1 MFRKVHRVTADLSNT
16 LRYFRRYGINEAKP
30 IKLAVLF
37 SRRPDF
43 FPSHLNSL
51 VWPFSAMSYIL
62 FFNKPNTYP
71 LHWPHPRR
79 FWWCKY
85 GPTLIRR
92 GFLDLVLFWVL
103 TRRCRKPFHAL
114 NVIPCCVFGAVQP
127 KRATNLKHKNTLKG
141 LKKQKKQKNLH
152 WQSQSD
158 TITDSIN
165 QYIKFFKERK
175 RDQNGRSR
183 LKEKCNAKPRTN
195 FFFLLRRQSGR
206 TDDGVPKGEIDRW
219 TPAQS
224 DWFSRPHYVKTR
236 QRSERLCS

>member
-1 MFRKVHRVTADLSNT
+1 
-16 LRYFRRYGINEAKP
+16 
-30 IKLAVLF
+30 
-37 SRRPDF
+37 
-43 FPSHLNSL
+43 
-51 VWPFSAMSYIL
+51 MSYIL

-92 GFLDLVLFWVL
+92 GFLGLGSLLGFNSSLPEAISCVECYSLLCVWGRSAQKGYEL
-103 TRRCRKPFHAL
+103 ETQEHAQR
-114 NVIPCCVFGAVQP
+114 F
-127 KRATNLKHKNTLKG
+127 
-141 LKKQKKQKNLH
+141 KKKKKLH

-183 LKEKCNAKPRTN
+183 LKGKCNAKPRTN
-195 FFFLLRRQSGR
+195 FFFSPSPSKWADWWRCSERGNRSMDAG
-206 TDDGVPKGEIDRW
+206 PKWLIF
-219 TPAQS
+219 TPA
-224 DWFSRPHYVKTR
+224 
-236 QRSERLCS
+236 LCENETAIGTIT